1 MLLVVTIFLSSNG
14 LEIMTAHG
22 TVVLVLPPL
31 LVAICQSFDGRE
43 RMAVHGIVI
52 HIKELKYVA
61 TVMCS
66 SMPLPTGA
74 RDDDKEWLT
83 Y

>member
-1 MLLVVTIFLSSNG
+1 MAV
-14 LEIMTAHG
+14 HR

-31 LVAICQSFDGRE
+31 LVAICQSFNGRE

-74 RDDDKEWLT
+74 QDADKEWLT